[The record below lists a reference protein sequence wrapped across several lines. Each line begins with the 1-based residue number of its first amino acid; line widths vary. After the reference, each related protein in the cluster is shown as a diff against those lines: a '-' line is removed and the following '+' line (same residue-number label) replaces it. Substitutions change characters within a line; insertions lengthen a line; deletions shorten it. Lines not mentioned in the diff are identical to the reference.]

1 MQIRVWEGES
11 GEKKPQRVV
20 LEEEKYF
27 QGQELSWN
35 RNMQSEKGERGAHT
49 RASRGLHRQLR
60 NKAALCPMTLFPV
73 IILD

>member
-20 LEEEKYF
+20 LEKEKYF

-35 RNMQSEKGERGAHT
+35 RNMQSEKGERGAHSLPANF
-49 RASRGLHRQLR
+49 RPIL
-60 NKAALCPMTLFPV
+60 V
-73 IILD
+73 IMVMEV